1 MKQMKM
7 SRALVLLTALLVA
20 ASVAWAA
27 QTIQGK
33 IMSVDPYG
41 KKVTLLDGTK
51 LMIPPHVKVQR
62 DALKEGVTVTA
73 TFEQKDGQNV
83 VTSIVVHPKEES

>member
-1 MKQMKM
+1 M
-7 SRALVLLTALLVA
+7 RGAFLLFAVLLVA

-27 QTIQGK
+27 QIIERK

-41 KKVTLLDGTK
+41 KMVTLLEGTQ

-62 DALKEGVTVTA
+62 DALKEGATVRA
-73 TFEQKDGQNV
+73 TFEQKGGQNV

>member
-1 MKQMKM
+1 M
-7 SRALVLLTALLVA
+7 RGALLLFAVLLVA

-41 KKVTLLDGTK
+41 KKVTLLDGTQ
-51 LMIPPHVKVQR
+51 LMIPLHVKVQR
-62 DALKEGVTVTA
+62 DALKEGVTVRA
-73 TFEQKDGQNV
+73 TFEQQDGQNV

>member
-1 MKQMKM
+1 M
-7 SRALVLLTALLVA
+7 RGAFLLFAVLLVA

-27 QTIQGK
+27 QMIEGK

-41 KKVTLLDGTK
+41 KKVTLLDGTQ

-62 DALKEGVTVTA
+62 DALKEGVTVRA

>member
-1 MKQMKM
+1 M
-7 SRALVLLTALLVA
+7 RGALLLFAVLLVA

-41 KKVTLLDGTK
+41 KKVTLLDGTQ

-62 DALKEGVTVTA
+62 DALKEGVTVRA
-73 TFEQKDGQNV
+73 TFEQQDGQNV

>member
-1 MKQMKM
+1 MKG
-7 SRALVLLTALLVA
+7 ALLLLAVLLVGASLAL
-20 ASVAWAA
+20 AA

-41 KKVTLLDGTK
+41 NMVTLLDGTT
-51 LMIPPHVKVQR
+51 LVIPSDVKVQR
-62 DALKEGVTVTA
+62 DALKKGVTVRA

-83 VTSIVVHPKEES
+83 VTSLVVHPKEES